1 MKKSGLS
8 FNIIVKNEEHCIELC
23 LKSIQKIAD
32 EIIIT
37 DTGSSDN
44 TIEIC
49 KKYSRKIFHCEWNDD
64 FSEARNFT
72 KSKSSF
78 EWIFL
83 IDADERLAP
92 EEYGSILNSI
102 KTGSADAYI
111 CSTKNF
117 TNISSTSNWKINL
130 SETEKK
136 MAGTAS
142 GWFPSD
148 KIRLFKNKS
157 EYFFSGHIHELI
169 IDSIRANN
177 GVLKDADFYIYHY
190 GYIYAELDKNIKNR
204 KLEFYEKLNEKKLA
218 RYNDI
223 KSVFELAKQKRA
235 AKKFNEAV
243 KLFERCVSEKYRV
256 AEVFNELS
264 VININLGDYTKSL
277 EYAKLSV
284 QYDSANIS
292 AKNNLAISYWKIGD
306 AGKAVEILKNVIDVN
321 PAHSNAYS
329 NLAAIYKSSGD
340 NLNAGKMYVLAI
352 HYNPNDI
359 KTLENYAK
367 LLLVEKKYVELDEIV
382 CSILK
387 LNPLNNFAL
396 ENKGFSVKMKD
407 SILNKEYE
415 NFFSEGVLFFN
426 KNDFKQALKCFRKS
440 LNLNPD
446 LDECRKYAAECY
458 LKLGD
463 KKKYD
468 IEINRK

>member
-1 MKKSGLS
+1 
-8 FNIIVKNEEHCIELC
+8 
-23 LKSIQKIAD
+23 
-32 EIIIT
+32 
-37 DTGSSDN
+37 
-44 TIEIC
+44 
-49 KKYSRKIFHCEWNDD
+49 
-64 FSEARNFT
+64 
-72 KSKSSF
+72 
-78 EWIFL
+78 
-83 IDADERLAP
+83 
-92 EEYGSILNSI
+92 
-102 KTGSADAYI
+102 
-111 CSTKNF
+111 
-117 TNISSTSNWKINL
+117 
-130 SETEKK
+130 
-136 MAGTAS
+136 
-142 GWFPSD
+142 
-148 KIRLFKNKS
+148 
-157 EYFFSGHIHELI
+157 
-169 IDSIRANN
+169 
-177 GVLKDADFYIYHY
+177 
-190 GYIYAELDKNIKNR
+190 
-204 KLEFYEKLNEKKLA
+204 
-218 RYNDI
+218 
-223 KSVFELAKQKRA
+223 
-235 AKKFNEAV
+235 
-243 KLFERCVSEKYRV
+243 
-256 AEVFNELS
+256 
-264 VININLGDYTKSL
+264 TKSL